1 MIHQL
6 APLPYAVDAL
16 EPHIDARTMTLHHDM
31 HHAAYVKALNTLL
44 TAAPADI
51 KDKTPEWLMENLAQV
66 PLSIRDDVRRQ
77 AGGHL
82 NHSLLWTNMS
92 PDGGGTP
99 GGALAVAIKR
109 DFDSID
115 AFRHEFEQ
123 AGEKHFGAGW
133 VWLVVGP
140 SPRLNLH
147 ILTTN
152 EHDNP
157 LSDGYQPLLVNDLWE
172 HAYYLRHENRRPDY
186 LHKWWAVVDWNAVAD
201 RLADAISA
209 SQVDDVPQGEAAVAL
224 NAVH

>member
-16 EPHIDARTMTLHHDM
+16 EPHVDARTMTLHHDM
-31 HHAAYVKALNTLL
+31 HHAAYVKALNTVLS
-44 TAAPADI
+44 AAPADL
-51 KDKTPEWLMENLAQV
+51 KDKTPEWLMRNLSQA
-66 PLSIRDDVRRQ
+66 PLSIRNEIRHQ

-82 NHSLLWTNMS
+82 NHSLMWANMS
-92 PDGGGTP
+92 PRGGGTP
-99 GGALAVAIKR
+99 GGALAVALKR
-109 DFDSID
+109 DFDTID
-115 AFRHEFEQ
+115 IFKNKFEQ
-123 AGEKHFGAGW
+123 AGDKHFGAGW

-140 SPRLNLH
+140 CPQLNLH

-157 LSDGYQPLLVNDLWE
+157 LSEGYQPLLVNDLWE

-186 LHKWWAVVDWNAVAD
+186 LHGWWAVVDWNAVAD
-201 RLADAISA
+201 RLANAISTA
-209 SQVDDVPQGEAAVAL
+209 QADDVPQGEAAVAL